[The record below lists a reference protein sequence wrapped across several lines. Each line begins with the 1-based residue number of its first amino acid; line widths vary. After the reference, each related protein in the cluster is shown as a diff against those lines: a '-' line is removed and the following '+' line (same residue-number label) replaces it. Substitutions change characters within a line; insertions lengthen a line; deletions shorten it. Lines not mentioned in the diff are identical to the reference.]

1 MGGTGSVLACFSASV
16 GSGAGGSSM
25 VTSGAGVA
33 SGTSACSSSAIWVPT
48 VLSFVE
54 TSAVRLSRRAFGLA
68 WEIARPFRFEAAQ
81 LPIGL
86 DRR

>member
-33 SGTSACSSSAIWVPT
+33 SGTSACSSSAIMS
-48 VLSFVE
+48 SFVC
-54 TSAVRLSRRAFGLA
+54 GN
-68 WEIARPFRFEAAQ
+68 
-81 LPIGL
+81 IGCKVVTAGVWIGVG
-86 DRR
+86 DC